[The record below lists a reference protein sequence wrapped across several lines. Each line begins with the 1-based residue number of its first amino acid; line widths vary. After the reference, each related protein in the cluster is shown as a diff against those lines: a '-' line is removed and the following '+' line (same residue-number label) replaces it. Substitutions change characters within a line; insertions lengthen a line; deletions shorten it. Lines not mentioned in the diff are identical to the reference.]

1 VRPPRVLVASVT
13 AVLSS
18 PRAILGRIFQ
28 SVKTTPM
35 IYSMTGYAAV
45 TRDLPLGTL
54 MLELRSVNH
63 RFLDISFR
71 APEEFRAFEGTMREA
86 LASKLSRGKLE
97 CRISLN
103 RGTAAVSLLELNLP
117 LLGRLAEFD
126 AQIRAQLPQAT
137 PLGVADALRW
147 PGMFGADTL
156 PLEALRESC
165 LEAFHAALEDFAA
178 TRGREGEKLAA
189 LLLERVAR
197 MEQLAK
203 EVAPRVPQLVAA
215 QQERFA
221 QRMRD
226 AGVAIEE
233 DRIRQEVVLY
243 ASRIDVDEELTRLA
257 THLSEVRRILAKGG
271 AVGKRL
277 DFLMQELNREANT
290 LGSKAGDIDI
300 SQTSME
306 LKVLIE
312 QMREQVQNIE

>member
-1 VRPPRVLVASVT
+1 
-13 AVLSS
+13 
-18 PRAILGRIFQ
+18 
-28 SVKTTPM
+28 M

-63 RFLDISFR
+63 RYLDVSFR
-71 APEEFRAFEGTMREA
+71 APEEFRAFEGAMREA
-86 LASKLSRGKLE
+86 LAAKLTRGKIE

-103 RGTAAVSLLELNLP
+103 RNTAAVSLLEINAP
-117 LLGRLAEFD
+117 LLARLAEFD
-126 AQIRAQLPQAT
+126 AQVRAALPQAA
-137 PLGVADALRW
+137 PLAVADALRW
-147 PGMFGADTL
+147 PGMFGSDTL
-156 PLEALRESC
+156 PMEELREAC
-165 LEAFHAALEDFAA
+165 LEAFHAALEDFSA
-178 TRGREGEKLAA
+178 TRAREGAKLTEA
-189 LLLERVAR
+189 LLERAAR

-203 EVAPRVPQLVAA
+203 DVSPKIPQLVAA
-215 QQERFA
+215 QQDRFA

-226 AGVAIEE
+226 AGVAIDE

-243 ASRIDVDEELTRLA
+243 ASRIDVDEELTRLT
-257 THLSEVRRILAKGG
+257 THLTELRRILSKGG

-290 LGSKAGDIDI
+290 LGSKAADIEI
-300 SQTSME
+300 SQTSMD

>member
-1 VRPPRVLVASVT
+1 
-13 AVLSS
+13 
-18 PRAILGRIFQ
+18 
-28 SVKTTPM
+28 M

-63 RFLDISFR
+63 RYLDVSFR
-71 APEEFRAFEGTMREA
+71 APEEFRAFEGAMREA
-86 LASKLSRGKLE
+86 LAAKLTRGKIE

-103 RGTAAVSLLELNLP
+103 RNTAAASLLEINAA
-117 LLGRLAEFD
+117 LLARLAEFD
-126 AQIRAQLPQAT
+126 SQVRAALPQAA

-147 PGMFGADTL
+147 PGMFGSDTL
-156 PLEALRESC
+156 PMEELREAC
-165 LEAFHAALEDFAA
+165 LEAFNAALEDFSA
-178 TRGREGEKLAA
+178 TRAREGAKLTEA
-189 LLLERVAR
+189 LLERAAR

-203 EVAPRVPQLVAA
+203 DVSPKIPQLVTA

-226 AGVAIEE
+226 AGVAMDE

-257 THLSEVRRILAKGG
+257 THLTELRRILNKGG

-290 LGSKAGDIDI
+290 LGSKAADIEI
-300 SQTSME
+300 SQTSMD